1 MSIIDKLFVDYA
13 NFSTVEMKI
22 ADYIIKS
29 PQKIPNMTIA
39 ELAEESQVSEA
50 SISRFCRKLKLVGF
64 HALKI
69 ELAQATLPETDEKGT
84 LSAYQQRLAHI
95 QANKLAEVDQTF
107 QQLDEATVSLI
118 LEKFRTAPR
127 IIFLAYGNT
136 IPVAMDAAYRF
147 NQIGI
152 AASAFDI
159 WDTAAAYLLTMTED
173 DLVVIISNSG
183 ETRPLIQAAHYC
195 KDQHLYLIALTNNRQ
210 SPIATLAD
218 LHVTTATRERLF
230 QKDYYFSRI
239 SAMLVMETFFLLL
252 AFEDP
257 ERLERIRRHE
267 QMISDSKI

>member
-1 MSIIDKLFVDYA
+1 MSIIDQLFVDYA
-13 NFSTVEMKI
+13 NFSAVETKI
-22 ADYIIKS
+22 ADYIVQH

-50 SISRFCRKLKLVGF
+50 SISRFCRKLNLVGF

-69 ELAQATLPETDEKGT
+69 EMAQVTLPKTDNKGN

-95 QANKLAEVDQTF
+95 QTNKLAEVEQTF
-107 QQLDEATVSLI
+107 QQLSEETVTLV
-118 LEKFRTAPR
+118 LEKFRTASR
-127 IIFLAYGNT
+127 IVFLAYGNT

-152 AASAFDI
+152 SASAFDI
-159 WDTAAAYLLTMTED
+159 WDTAAAYLLTMTPD

-183 ETRPLIQAAHYC
+183 ETRPLIQAARYC
-195 KDQHLYLIALTNNRQ
+195 QEQQLFLIALTNNRQ
-210 SPIATLAD
+210 SPIATLAN
-218 LHVTTATRERLF
+218 LHITTATRERLF

-239 SAMLVMETFFLLL
+239 SAMLVIETFFLLL

-257 ERLERIRRHE
+257 NRLESIRRHE